1 MEAVNAAFAHESVLA
16 DEVIEVLG
24 PRPGMRYVDGT
35 IGGGGHAARILEAS
49 APDGALIGLDRDPD
63 ALDAAR
69 VRLEPFGDRVTL
81 VHARFGELQSVLSA
95 LSVPQV
101 DGILVDLGVSSPQLD
116 VAERGFSFTKVGPLD
131 MRMDTTQGDTLAELL
146 RRTPTDE
153 LRDIIR
159 DYGEE
164 RYAGRIA
171 RAIHEAIRADAGLST
186 ADLARVIA
194 RAMPPGAARR
204 DRIDPATRTF
214 QALRIAVNDEL
225 GELERFLAVFPDLLL
240 SGGRCAVIS
249 FHSLEDRPVKERLRE
264 LEWTSRLPPDLAAA
278 AGERTRPICR
288 QLTRKPV
295 TASDAELARNPR
307 ARSAK
312 LRACEKT

>member
-1 MEAVNAAFAHESVLA
+1 METVSAAFAHESVLS

-24 PRPGMRYVDGT
+24 PRPGLRYVDGT
-35 IGGGGHAARILEAS
+35 VGGGGHAARILEAS
-49 APDGALIGLDRDPD
+49 APDGSIIALDRDPV

-69 VRLEPFGDRVTL
+69 ERLLPFGDRVTL
-81 VHARFGELQSVLSA
+81 VHARFGELPSVLA
-95 LSVPQV
+95 ELAVEQV

-116 VAERGFSFTKVGPLD
+116 LAERGFSFAKAGPLD
-131 MRMDTTQGDTLAELL
+131 MRMDPTQGETLAALL
-146 RRTPTDE
+146 VRTPVDDLE
-153 LRDIIR
+153 HIIR
-159 DYGEE
+159 EYGEE

-171 RAIHEAIRADAGLST
+171 RVIHEAMRAHTVQST

-194 RAMPPGAARR
+194 RALPPGAARR
-204 DRIDPATRTF
+204 ERIDPATRTF

-225 GELERFLAVFPDLLL
+225 GELERFLSFFPDLLHA
-240 SGGRCAVIS
+240 GGRCAVIS
-249 FHSLEDRPVKERLRE
+249 FHSLEDRPVKERFRE

-278 AGERTRPICR
+278 AGERTEPICR

-312 LRACEKT
+312 LRACEKI